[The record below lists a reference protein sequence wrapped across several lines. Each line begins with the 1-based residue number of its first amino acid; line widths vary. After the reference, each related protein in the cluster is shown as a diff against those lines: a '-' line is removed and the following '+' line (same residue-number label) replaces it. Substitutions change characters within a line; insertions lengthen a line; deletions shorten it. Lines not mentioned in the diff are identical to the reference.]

1 MIPTIEEYVKQV
13 VDCITGYRNR
23 IYSATSFARGK
34 DMLGQKILAKWQIK
48 NERAKKLK
56 AIHREAGM
64 FGYNLGDIFD
74 NWQSVTKMNPEP
86 EDYEG

>member
-1 MIPTIEEYVKQV
+1 MFGGRPL
-13 VDCITGYRNR
+13 
-23 IYSATSFARGK
+23 AT
-34 DMLGQKILAKWQIK
+34 WQLE